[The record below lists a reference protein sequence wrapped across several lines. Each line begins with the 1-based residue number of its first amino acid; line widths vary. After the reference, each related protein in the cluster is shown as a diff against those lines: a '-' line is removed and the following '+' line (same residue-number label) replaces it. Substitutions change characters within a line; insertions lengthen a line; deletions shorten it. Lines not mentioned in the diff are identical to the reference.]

1 MSLWSRISNAVRG
14 KRLSREIEEELQSH
28 IDEAIASG
36 RDPKEAR
43 RAFGSA
49 LRVSEAS
56 HSIRAAGWLESLL
69 ADVRFGWRQLWRN
82 KVTSFAAVVSLALG
96 IGSCVAAF
104 RLIDALLWRPLPI
117 SNSSNLYALSRKM
130 TGFEGKPI
138 EDGHWATPDF
148 NLMRDAVKDQADL
161 IAISDA
167 DRTDI
172 TWSTDDEMEK
182 AHVVYIS
189 GNMFPLFFSD
199 LGLEP
204 ALGRLLAPADDRG
217 PGASPYA
224 VLSWD
229 YWNHRFGGDPKVL
242 GGSLHIGNQT
252 FQIIGVG
259 PRDFTGTEKGTVT
272 DIFLP
277 LSMNSFATQ
286 DSVDWHR
293 TFLMLKPGVN
303 PATAV
308 EPLRQHLSVVNRAF
322 EADCSKCFRGATQ
335 GSIDRFLNQTLVF
348 YPAGAGI
355 SDLQEDYRRYLGV
368 LGLLAALVLLIACAN
383 VANMMTAQAAARS
396 REMALRI
403 SIGAGRRRLV
413 QLILVQSALLALL
426 ASGLGAFFAAWS
438 APFVLSLINPPDNPA
453 RLALAA
459 DWRVLFFG
467 FGLIILVVLLLG
479 LLPALRASAVRPV
492 AALKG
497 GEDPHSPRRLMRG
510 AIALQVAFC
519 FLVLFLSSLFV
530 ASFQR
535 LQNRPL
541 GFSTD
546 RLLLLETVAGKG
558 QLPIVWNQTA
568 EALRAAPGVDSVAIS
583 GWPLLGRIR
592 INSDISINGAP
603 PSPTPG
609 WFLNVSPGWLS
620 TMNIPLVSGRDFRP
634 EDISPGAAI
643 VNETFVKTFFP
654 GQDPIGRSF
663 ERGANQP
670 INKIVGVTPDV
681 PYDDL
686 REPSRAVF
694 YVPFTEIDVL
704 NNNKSAPSVVDFATF
719 TIHSNAQ
726 NPLALAGSLRQF
738 IAQRHN
744 GLRVSNITTQF
755 DLVRDQTVRERLIAM
770 LAAFFAAVA
779 LLLAGIGLY
788 AVLNYS
794 VLQRRREI
802 GIRMAIGSTRAG
814 IVRIVTLD
822 IFLMIALGG
831 CTGVVLGF
839 GASRYVESLFYQ
851 VKATDADMI
860 ALPTCAML
868 LSALVATLPAVL
880 RALRTDP
887 TEILR
892 SE

>member
-14 KRLSREIEEELQSH
+14 ERLNREIDEELQSH
-28 IDEAIASG
+28 IEEAIASG

-43 RAFGSA
+43 RAFGST
-49 LRVSEAS
+49 LRAREVSY
-56 HSIRAAGWLESLL
+56 SIRTAGWLDSLL
-69 ADVRFGWRQLWRN
+69 ADLSFGWRQLCRN
-82 KVTSFAAVVSLALG
+82 KVTSFAAVLSLALG

-117 SNSSNLYALSRKM
+117 SDSSNLYALSRKM
-130 TGFEGKPI
+130 TGFEGKPL
-138 EDGHWATPDF
+138 EDGHWATPDY

-172 TWSTDDEMEK
+172 TWSTDDDMEK
-182 AHVVYIS
+182 AHVVYVS
-189 GNMFPLFFSD
+189 GNMFTLF
-199 LGLEP
+199 GLEP
-204 ALGRLLAPADDRG
+204 ALGRLLAPADDRA
-217 PGASPYA
+217 PGAGPYA

-229 YWNHRFGGDPKVL
+229 YWNHRFGRDPKML
-242 GGSLHIGNQT
+242 GRSLRIGDQT
-252 FQIIGVG
+252 LEIIGVG

-277 LSMNSFATQ
+277 LSMNRLVTQ
-286 DSVDWHR
+286 DRFDWHR
-293 TFLMLKPGVN
+293 IFLMLKPGVN
-303 PATAV
+303 PATALQ
-308 EPLRQHLSVVNRAF
+308 PLRQHLSAVNHAF
-322 EADCSKCFRGATQ
+322 GIACSTCFRGETKA
-335 GSIDRFLNQTLVF
+335 SIDRYLDQKVIF
-348 YPAGAGI
+348 YSAGAGI
-355 SDLQEDYRRYLGV
+355 SDLQKEYRRYLGV
-368 LGLLAALVLLIACAN
+368 LGLLAALVLLIACVN
-383 VANMMTAQAAARS
+383 VANLMTAQAAARAQ
-396 REMALRI
+396 EMALRI

-413 QLILVQSALLALL
+413 QLILCQSALLALL
-426 ASGLGAFFAAWS
+426 ASVLGAFFAAWS

-459 DWRVLFFG
+459 DWRVLLFG
-467 FGLIILVVLLLG
+467 FGLILVVVLLLG

-497 GEDPHSPRRLMRG
+497 GEDPHSPRRLMRA

-519 FLVLFLSSLFV
+519 FLVLFLSALFIT
-530 ASFQR
+530 SFQR

-558 QLPIVWNQTA
+558 QLPVVWNQTA
-568 EALRAAPGVDSVAIS
+568 EAIGAVPGVDAVAIS
-583 GWPLLGRIR
+583 RWPLLGRIR

-603 PSPTPG
+603 PSPTPA
-609 WFLNVSPGWLS
+609 WFLNVSPRWLS
-620 TMNIPLVSGRDFRP
+620 TMKIPLVSGRDFGP
-634 EDISPGAAI
+634 ADTSPGSAI

-654 GQDPIGRSF
+654 GQDAIGRTF
-663 ERGANQP
+663 ERGSNQP
-670 INKIVGVTPDV
+670 INTIVGVTPDV

-686 REPSRAVF
+686 RVPSRAVF
-694 YVPFTEIDVL
+694 YVPFDEIDS
-704 NNNKSAPSVVDFATF
+704 KSAPSAVDFATF
-719 TIHSNAQ
+719 AIHTNAQ
-726 NPLALAGSLRQF
+726 NPLALADSLRQL

-744 GLRVSNITTQF
+744 GLRVSNVTTQL

-770 LAAFFAAVA
+770 LATFFAAVS
-779 LLLAGIGLY
+779 LLLAGVGLY

-814 IVRIVTLD
+814 IVRIVTFN

-831 CTGVVLGF
+831 CVGIALGF
-839 GASRYVESLFYQ
+839 GAARYVESLFYQ

-860 ALPTCAML
+860 ALPSYAIL
-868 LSALVATLPAVL
+868 LTALVATLPAVL

-892 SE
+892 AE

>member
-1 MSLWSRISNAVRG
+1 MSVWSRISNALQG
-14 KRLSREIEEELQSH
+14 ERLNREIDEELQLH
-28 IDEAIASG
+28 IEEAIASG
-36 RDPKEAR
+36 RDPEEAR
-43 RAFGSA
+43 RTFGSI
-49 LRVSEAS
+49 LCQREAS

-69 ADVRFGWRQLWRN
+69 ADVRFGWRQLCRN
-82 KVTSFAAVVSLALG
+82 KVTSVAAVFSLALG

-117 SNSSNLYALSRKM
+117 SGASNLYVLSRKM
-130 TGFEGKPI
+130 IGLYGKPA
-138 EDGHWATPDF
+138 EDDAWATPDF
-148 NLMRDAVKDQADL
+148 NLMRDAVKGQADL
-161 IAISDA
+161 IAISYA

-172 TWSTDDEMEK
+172 TWSTDDDMEK
-182 AHVVYIS
+182 AHVAYAS
-189 GNMFPLFFSD
+189 GDVFPLF
-199 LGLEP
+199 GLEP
-204 ALGRLLAPADDRG
+204 ALGRLLAPANDRG
-217 PGASPYA
+217 PGADPYA

-229 YWNHRFGGDPKVL
+229 YWNHRFGRDPHVL
-242 GGSLHIGNQT
+242 GRSLHIGDQT
-252 FQIIGVG
+252 FEIIGVG

-277 LSMNSFATQ
+277 LGMNSHTR
-286 DSVDWHR
+286 DNTSWHR
-293 TFLMLKPGVN
+293 TFLMLKRGVN
-303 PATAV
+303 PATAL
-308 EPLRQHLSVVNRAF
+308 EPLRQHLSAVNRAF
-322 EADCSKCFRGATQ
+322 EAEHSKRFSGMTQ
-335 GSIDRFLNQTLVF
+335 ADIDRVLNQTIVF
-348 YPAGAGI
+348 YSAGAGI
-355 SDLQEDYRRYLGV
+355 SDLQKDYRRSLGI
-368 LGLLAALVLLIACAN
+368 LGFLATLVLLIACVN
-383 VANMMTAQAAARS
+383 VANVMTAQAAARA

-413 QLILVQSALLALL
+413 QLILSQSALLALL
-426 ASGLGAFFAAWS
+426 ASVLGAFFAAWS
-438 APFVLSLINPPDNPA
+438 APFVLRLVNPPDNPA
-453 RLALAA
+453 RLALPA
-459 DWRVLFFG
+459 DWRVLLFG
-467 FGLIILVVLLLG
+467 FGLMILIVLLLG

-519 FLVLFLSSLFV
+519 LLVLFLSSLFV
-530 ASFQR
+530 TSFQR

-558 QLPIVWNQTA
+558 RLPVVWNQTA

-583 GWPLLGRIR
+583 GWPLLGHIQ

-603 PSPTPG
+603 PGPTPP

-620 TMNIPLVSGRDFRP
+620 TMKIPLVSGRDFRP
-634 EDISPGAAI
+634 DDTSPGAAI

-654 GQDPIGRSF
+654 GQDPIGRTF

-670 INKIVGVTPDV
+670 LNKIVGVTRDV
-681 PYDDL
+681 PDHDL
-686 REPSRAVF
+686 REPNRALF
-694 YVPFTEIDVL
+694 YVPFNAIDD
-704 NNNKSAPSVVDFATF
+704 KSAPRVVNFATF
-719 TIHSNAQ
+719 AIHTEAT
-726 NPLALAGSLRQF
+726 NPLALAGSLRQL

-744 GLRVSNITTQF
+744 GLRVSNVTTQF
-755 DLVRDQTVRERLIAM
+755 DLVRDQTIRERLIAM
-770 LAAFFAAVA
+770 LAAFFATVA

-822 IFLMIALGG
+822 VFLMIAFGG
-831 CTGVVLGF
+831 CAGIALGF
-839 GASRYVESLFYQ
+839 GAARYVESLFYQ

-860 ALPTCAML
+860 ALPACAIL
-868 LSALVATLPAVL
+868 LTALVATLPAVL

-892 SE
+892 AE